1 MLNAKCNIEKSIQ
14 RFSAAFRYSLV
25 IATLVALAAPS
36 RLFAFNAAS
45 ANLIV
50 NGDFS
55 ANAAQYIN
63 APGYST
69 QPNPAAPAYWN
80 NRNNIN
86 AGINGRDTTTGNPF
100 SPGNSSGVRDFSF
113 LQSSGTAISQT
124 VKTYAGAAYTLS
136 YDAGARGSDVP
147 SNHDGLKVRI
157 ADAITGKRIAVAIPA
172 VTQSAFH
179 TFTLHFAAIS
189 NSTTVEFL
197 NNNPASAFP
206 GGTVDVS
213 NVMLVP
219 SSGVPTAAA
228 VAYEYS
234 PIGLTVNQIN
244 HRADALLRRM
254 TLTEKIQLLSGL
266 HGVPRLGVPPIRWSD
281 ATNGV
286 VDCGPSTAYPA
297 ASCLSAAWSR
307 KLARLEGLHIGLDA
321 RARQVN
327 ILLGPGV
334 NILRQPQN
342 GRSMEYIGGEDPFL
356 AAQLVVPY
364 VQGLQSEDV
373 AACVKHYIGNEI
385 ETMRPWIN
393 CIISRRALEEIYLP
407 PFRAAVRQ
415 GHAWTLMTA
424 ANWVNGHYAGA
435 NAFTLNTVL
444 RRQWGFK
451 GMVMTDW
458 CGAYNTLHS
467 LRAGLNEE
475 MPAANA
481 YSIAN
486 ITGLLMQHKIAIDL
500 INQRDRQILR
510 MIVAMGFN
518 DPKNPFAHRPADT
531 SADGAV
537 VNQVAAEGTVLLKNR
552 NHLLPLNPSGNLN
565 VVFIGPWATRTIT
578 GGGGSSHVTPSVT
591 PVSLFN
597 AVKKVAG
604 ANTHLAAIPWNDAY
618 KRLWGKGLLT
628 TPEGKPG
635 VVADYY
641 ANGGFGGKPHRIIQS
656 NISLNPQASVSGRSA
671 DVGAGD
677 RAANLM
683 QAVTR
688 LTRQAGIGRQPISVV
703 WKAAIH
709 PPAAGLYSFV
719 CAVNGSG
726 EVYLNGRRIIDL
738 WLPTWQ
744 NPVQPLKGALT
755 TLRLRAGQ
763 TYQVRVVY
771 RSLGGKPA
779 IMGFGWMPRK
789 SIHLFTA
796 DQRGLIRRAGVVIA
810 CMGFNQTIQREQADR
825 PYNLTGPQNE
835 YLRDAAS
842 LNPHTIA
849 VIYAGAGVGMEK
861 WIHHV
866 GGLLWGWYPG
876 QTGNISIAKIIF
888 GRINPSG
895 HLPDSFSRYWRNE
908 AAYHHFPGYPGVF
921 NHRWQAEP
929 AYAGFPSGVGSRCN
943 FVEGIYVGYRWYD
956 YRHIRPL
963 FPFGFGLSYTT
974 FSLSHL
980 QVTSRGDG
988 RHRFITARVTI
999 TNTGHRAG
1007 AQVVQLYVHPPQGGP
1022 GRRVIQKLE
1031 GFKRV
1036 RLPAGQSRRVAIHLT
1051 WKAFANFHN
1060 RSDQWEISPG
1070 IYTIGVGTSS
1080 RQEPLQGTVIW

>member
-1 MLNAKCNIEKSIQ
+1 MSYSSRIIETSI
-14 RFSAAFRYSLV
+14 RRSIVAFFICLGIASMAALMSPGDLM
-25 IATLVALAAPS
+25 
-36 RLFAFNAAS
+36 AFNAAS
-45 ANLIV
+45 ANLIA

-55 ANAAQYIN
+55 ANAAQYVN
-63 APGYST
+63 APGYSKS
-69 QPNPAAPAYWN
+69 PNPVAPAYWN
-80 NRNNIN
+80 NRKNIN
-86 AGINGRDTTTGNPF
+86 AGINGPDTHTSNPF
-100 SPGNSSGVRDFSF
+100 VPGNTTGVRDFAL
-113 LQSSGTAISQT
+113 LQSTGTAISQT
-124 VKTYAGAAYTLS
+124 VKTSAGTAYTLS
-136 YDAGARGSDVP
+136 YSAAARASDVP
-147 SNHDGLKVRI
+147 SNRDSLKLRI
-157 ADAITGKRIAVAIPA
+157 TDAASGKRIAVAIPA
-172 VTQSAFH
+172 ITQSAFH
-179 TFTLHFAAIS
+179 TFQLHFRARS
-189 NSTTVEFL
+189 NSTIIQFL
-197 NNNPASAFP
+197 NNNPASALA

-213 NVMLVP
+213 NVLLVP
-219 SSGVPTAAA
+219 SSGVPTVET
-228 VAYEYS
+228 VAEEYS
-234 PIGLTVNQIN
+234 PIGLTAGQIN
-244 HRADALLRRM
+244 QRADALLRRM

-266 HGVPRLGVPPIRWSD
+266 HGVQRLGVPPIRWSD

-297 ASCLSAAWSR
+297 ASCMSAAWSR
-307 KLARLEGLHIGLDA
+307 RLAKLEGRHIGLDA
-321 RARQVN
+321 RGKQVN

-356 AAQLVVPY
+356 ASQLVVPY

-373 AACVKHYIGNEI
+373 AACVKHYVGNEI

-393 CIISRRALEEIYLP
+393 CIIGRRPLEEIYLP

-415 GHAWTLMTA
+415 GHAWALMTA

-435 NAFTLNTVL
+435 NAFILTTVL
-444 RRQWGFK
+444 RQQWGFK

-467 LRAGLNEE
+467 LRAGLNVE
-475 MPAANA
+475 MPSANA

-486 ITGLLMQHKIAIDL
+486 VTSLLNQHKISIDL

-518 DPKNPFAHRPADT
+518 DPKNPFAHRPANT
-531 SADGAV
+531 AADGAV
-537 VNQVAAEGTVLLKNR
+537 VNQVAAEGTVLLKNQ
-552 NHLLPLNPSGNLN
+552 NHLLPLTQSRNLN

-591 PVSLFN
+591 PISLYN
-597 AVKKVAG
+597 AVKQVAG
-604 ANTHLAAIPWNDAY
+604 AHSHLAAIPWNDAY
-618 KRLWGKGLLT
+618 KRVWGKGLLT
-628 TPEGKPG
+628 TPDGKPG

-641 ANGGFGGKPHRIIQS
+641 ANGGFGGQPQRIIQS
-656 NISLNPQASVSGRSA
+656 NISLNPQALVLGKSAGETVGRR
-671 DVGAGD
+671 G
-677 RAANLM
+677 ANLM

-688 LTRQAGIGRQPISVV
+688 LTEHAGNGSQPVSVV

-709 PPAAGLYSFV
+709 PRTTGLYSFA

-738 WLPTWQ
+738 WLPFWQ
-744 NPVQPLKGALT
+744 NPAQPLKGALT

-771 RSLGGKPA
+771 RSFGGKPA
-779 IMGFGWMPRK
+779 MIGFGWIPRK

-796 DQRGLIRRAGVVIA
+796 AQHRMIRQASVVIA

-849 VIYAGAGVGMEK
+849 VVYAGAGVGMEK
-861 WIHHV
+861 WIHRV
-866 GGLLWGWYPG
+866 AGLLWGWYPG
-876 QTGNISIAKIIF
+876 QTGNISIAKILF
-888 GRINPSG
+888 GQINPSG
-895 HLPDSFSRYWRNE
+895 HLPDTFSCHWRNE

-929 AYAGFPSGVGSRCN
+929 AYAGFPSGVGARCN
-943 FVEGIYVGYRWYD
+943 FVEGIYIGYRWYD
-956 YRHIRPL
+956 YHHIRPL

-974 FSLSHL
+974 FSLSQLRVH
-980 QVTSRGDG
+980 SHGDG
-988 RHRFITARVTI
+988 PRRTIAVQVAI
-999 TNTGHRAG
+999 TNIGHRAG
-1007 AQVVQLYVHPPQGGP
+1007 TALVQLYVHPPQSGP
-1022 GRRVIQKLE
+1022 GQRVVQKLE
-1031 GFKRV
+1031 GFQRV
-1036 RLPAGQSRRVAIHLT
+1036 RLHPGQTRHVTIHLN
-1051 WKAFANFHN
+1051 WKAFARFSSLN
-1060 RSDQWEISPG
+1060 SDWEVAPG
-1070 IYTIGVGTSS
+1070 VYTIGVGTSS
-1080 RQEPLQGTVIW
+1080 RQEPLRRTVTW

>member
-1 MLNAKCNIEKSIQ
+1 MLMI
-14 RFSAAFRYSLV
+14 
-25 IATLVALAAPS
+25 LASPCKII
-36 RLFAFNAAS
+36 AFNAAS
-45 ANLIV
+45 VNLIV

-55 ANAAQYIN
+55 ANAAQYVN
-63 APGYST
+63 SPGYSKS
-69 QPNPAAPAYWN
+69 PNPAAPAYWN
-80 NRNNIN
+80 NGENLN
-86 AGINGRDTTTGNPF
+86 AGINGPDTTTGNPF
-100 SPGNSSGVRDFSF
+100 SPGNATSVRDFAF
-113 LQSSGTAISQT
+113 LQSTGTAISQT
-124 VKTYAGAAYTLS
+124 GKTTAGRAYTLS
-136 YDAGARGSDVP
+136 YAAAARGSDVP
-147 SNHDGLKVRI
+147 ANHDELKVII
-157 ADAITGKRIAVAIPA
+157 ADAATGKQIATA
-172 VTQSAFH
+172 VPGITQSAFH
-179 TFTLHFAAIS
+179 TFVLHFTASS
-189 NSTTVEFL
+189 NSTTIEFL
-197 NNNPASAFP
+197 NNNPASALV

-213 NVMLVP
+213 NVLLAP
-219 SSGVPTAAA
+219 AGDLQSATASA
-228 VAYEYS
+228 VEYS
-234 PIGLTVNQIN
+234 PIGLTAGQIN
-244 HRADALLRRM
+244 HRADSLLRRM
-254 TLTEKIQLLSGL
+254 TLTEKIQLLSGM
-266 HGVPRLGVPPIRWSD
+266 HGVPRLGVPSIRWSD

-307 KLARLEGLHIGLDA
+307 KLARLEGRHIGLDA
-321 RARQVN
+321 RAKQVN

-356 AAQLVVPY
+356 ASQLVVPY

-393 CIISRRALEEIYLP
+393 CIISRRTLEEIYLP

-435 NAFTLNTVL
+435 NAFILNTVL
-444 RRQWGFK
+444 RHQWGFK

-467 LRAGLNEE
+467 LRAGLNVE
-475 MPAANA
+475 MPVANA

-486 ITGLLMQHKIAIDL
+486 ITGLLNQQKISINL

-510 MIVAMGFN
+510 MFVAMGFN
-518 DPKNPFAHRPADT
+518 DPKNPFAHRAANT

-537 VNQVAAEGTVLLKNR
+537 VNQVAAEGTVLLKNQD
-552 NHLLPLNPSGNLN
+552 HLLPLNPSGNVN
-565 VVFIGPWATRTIT
+565 VVFIGPWATRTVT

-597 AVKKVAG
+597 AVKQVAG
-604 ANTHLAAIPWNDAY
+604 ANAHLAAIPWNDAY

-641 ANGGFGGKPHRIIQS
+641 ANGGFGGKPRRIIQS
-656 NISLNPQASVSGRSA
+656 NISLNPQISAAGNAAGSAASG
-671 DVGAGD
+671 

-688 LTRQAGIGRQPISVV
+688 LTDQAGNGRQPISVV

-709 PPAAGLYSFV
+709 PKVTGLYSFV

-738 WLPTWQ
+738 WLPFWQ
-744 NPVQPLKGALT
+744 NPAQPLKGALT
-755 TLRLRAGQ
+755 TLRLHAGQ

-771 RSLGGKPA
+771 RSFGGKPA
-779 IMGFGWMPRK
+779 TIGFGWMPRK
-789 SIHLFTA
+789 SVHLFTQA
-796 DQRGLIRRAGVVIA
+796 QRNMIRKASVVIA

-835 YLRDAAS
+835 YLRDAAL

-849 VIYAGAGVGMEK
+849 VVYAGAGVGMEK

-866 GGLLWGWYPG
+866 AGLLWGWYPG
-876 QTGNISIAKIIF
+876 QTGNISVAKILF
-888 GRINPSG
+888 GQINPSG

-929 AYAGFPSGVGSRCN
+929 AYAGFPSGVGSRCK

-974 FSLSHL
+974 FSLSQL

-988 RHRFITARVTI
+988 RQRFITAQVTI

-1007 AQVVQLYVHPPQGGP
+1007 ADVVQLYVHPPQSGP
-1022 GRRVIQKLE
+1022 GRRVVQKLE
-1031 GFKRV
+1031 GFQRV
-1036 RLPAGQSRRVAIHLT
+1036 RLLPGQSRRVTLHLN
-1051 WKAFANFHN
+1051 WKAFANFN
-1060 RSDQWEISPG
+1060 SRNNNWEIPPG
-1070 IYTIGVGTSS
+1070 IYTIGVGTNS
-1080 RQEPLQGTVIW
+1080 RHEPLHGTVTW